1 MCLSSKEQIL
11 KEGGVTI
18 QFSKKLGT
26 LFVVSGRAI
35 ANCVY
40 RYLDL
45 IRCRTPD
52 CWNPVDVARR
62 GTTWSGKLFIQK
74 LNYKKKGRVSQN
86 IDVHMNTF
94 EEWEVRPPYREPMV
108 GRT

>member
-1 MCLSSKEQIL
+1 M
-11 KEGGVTI
+11 
-18 QFSKKLGT
+18 
-26 LFVVSGRAI
+26 
-35 ANCVY
+35 
-40 RYLDL
+40 
-45 IRCRTPD
+45 
-52 CWNPVDVARR
+52 ARR

-74 LNYKKKGRVSQN
+74 FIKKKGRVSQN